1 MPVRARREIIMKTPI
16 TFAASAILLLLSR
29 TTLAEEVNLPVP
41 VFEWSF
47 YVLLIFALFVA
58 LGIFFMRGKNGMNG
72 KNDSMSSLLDAQS
85 PEIHSVNPDVSVT
98 ECIRQMNI
106 LMIGAMLVMENE
118 SLLGIFTERDA
129 ITKVLGAGLD
139 PASTRVSEVMSK
151 NPFCVTPSTTLDEA
165 MEIVT
170 NLRFRHLPVVEDGKV
185 LGLVSSGDLT
195 LRLVEGQSDEI
206 RELVDIAGRRG
217 ASR

>member
-129 ITKVLGAGLD
+129 ITRVLGAGLD
-139 PASTRVSEVMSK
+139 PANTKISEVMSK
-151 NPFCVTPSTTLDEA
+151 DPFCVTPSTTLDEA

>member
-1 MPVRARREIIMKTPI
+1 MPVRTQREIIMKTPI
-16 TFAASAILLLLSR
+16 TFAASAILLLLPR

-58 LGIFFMRGKNGMNG
+58 VGIFFMRGKNG
-72 KNDSMSSLLDAQS
+72 KNEPLSSLLDEQS
-85 PEIHSVNPDVSVT
+85 PKIHSVNPDVSVT
-98 ECIRQMNI
+98 ECVRQMNK
-106 LMIGAMLVMENE
+106 LMIGAMLVMEDE
-118 SLLGIFTERDA
+118 TLLGIFTERDA
-129 ITKVLGAGLD
+129 ITRVLGEGLD
-139 PASTRVSEVMSK
+139 PANTKISEVMSK

-165 MEIVT
+165 MDIVT
-170 NLRFRHLPVVEDGKV
+170 NLRIRHLPVVQDDKV
-185 LGLVSSGDLT
+185 LGMVSSGDLT
-195 LRLVEGQSDEI
+195 HWLVQDQAGEI